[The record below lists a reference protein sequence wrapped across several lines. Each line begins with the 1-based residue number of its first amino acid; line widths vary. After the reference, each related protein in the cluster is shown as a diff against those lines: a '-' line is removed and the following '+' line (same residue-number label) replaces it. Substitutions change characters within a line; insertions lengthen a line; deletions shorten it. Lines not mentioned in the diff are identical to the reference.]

1 MGGARSPP
9 CRQMI
14 AGLVAAAAALLLPLV
29 YPSSFVLNV
38 GPQILIMGIFAMSLN
53 LLIGYAGMVSFGH
66 AAYFGVGAYT
76 LGILMQKTSVG
87 LFPALGLAVVVAALA
102 ALVIGFFCVRLGTIY
117 FSMLTLAFAQI
128 VYTIVIRWTA
138 LTGGDQGLIGGIAVP
153 PIVLGPV
160 SLAVRSPLT
169 FYYLTLLA
177 AMVAFAVAKVLVDS
191 PWGLLLRAV
200 RDNAHRV
207 GFLGASERGLRL
219 AVFVAAGGFAGL
231 AGALMALYVGG
242 AYPDFVFWTKSSE
255 PIFMVLIGG
264 MNTLLGPLVGAA
276 VLVTL
281 TAFITQY
288 TSLWGLVL
296 GGILIAFTL
305 FFKVGILDFLVA
317 AWRRTAWGRPPVA
330 ATSAAA
336 RASSGEAP

>member
-1 MGGARSPP
+1 
-9 CRQMI
+9 MI
-14 AGLVAAAAALLLPLV
+14 AGLLAAVVAALLPIV
-29 YPSSFVLNV
+29 YPSTFVLNV
-38 GPQILIMGIFAMSLN
+38 GPQILIMGVFAMSLN

-76 LGILMQKTSVG
+76 LGILLQKTAVG
-87 LFPALGLAVVVAALA
+87 LAAALGLAVVAAGLA

-138 LTGGDQGLIGGIAVP
+138 LTGGDQGLIGGIRVP
-153 PIVLGPV
+153 PIELGPV
-160 SLAVRSPLT
+160 TLAVRAPLT
-169 FYYLTLLA
+169 FYYLALLVA
-177 AMVAFAVAKVLVDS
+177 TVAFVVAKVLVDS

-219 AVFVAAGGFAGL
+219 AVFAAAGAFAGL

-242 AYPDFVFWTKSSE
+242 AYPDFVYWTKSAE
-255 PIFMVLIGG
+255 PIFMVLVGG
-264 MNTLLGPLVGAA
+264 MHTLLGPLVGAA

-288 TSLWGLVL
+288 TNLWGLVL
-296 GGILIAFTL
+296 GLILIAFTL
-305 FFKVGILDFLVA
+305 FLKVGILDFAVSM
-317 AWRRTAWGRPPVA
+317 WRRTGRRRQEVGA
-330 ATSAAA
+330 ATATAGA
-336 RASSGEAP
+336 PSGEAP

>member
-1 MGGARSPP
+1 V
-9 CRQMI
+9 I
-14 AGLVAAAAALLLPLV
+14 AGLVAAVIAVLLPLV
-29 YPSSFVLNV
+29 YPSSFLLNV
-38 GPQILIMGIFAMSLN
+38 GPQILVMGIFAMSLN
-53 LLIGYAGMVSFGH
+53 LLIGYTGMVSFGH

-76 LGILMQKTSVG
+76 LGILLQKTSVG
-87 LFPALGLAVVVAALA
+87 LFPALGLAVAVAALTA
-102 ALVIGFFCVRLGTIY
+102 FVIGFFCVRLGTIY

-128 VYTIVIRWTA
+128 VYTIVIRWTT
-138 LTGGDQGLIGGIAVP
+138 LTGGDQGLIGGIRVP

-160 SLAVRSPLT
+160 SLTVRSPLT
-169 FYYLTLLA
+169 FYYLSLLA
-177 AMVAFAVAKVLVDS
+177 AIVAFLVAKVLVDS

-219 AVFVAAGGFAGL
+219 SVFVAAGGFAGL

-242 AYPDFVFWTKSSE
+242 AYPDFVFWTKSAE

-296 GGILIAFTL
+296 GAILITFTL

-317 AWRRTAWGRPPVA
+317 AWRRTAWGRSPVA
-330 ATSAAA
+330 AASAAA
-336 RASSGEAP
+336 GAPSGEVR

>member
-1 MGGARSPP
+1 M
-9 CRQMI
+9 
-14 AGLVAAAAALLLPLV
+14 AGLLAAAVAALLPLV
-29 YPSSFVLNV
+29 YPSTFLLNL

-53 LLIGYAGMVSFGH
+53 LLIGYTGMVSFGH

-76 LGILMQKTSVG
+76 VGILLQKTSVG
-87 LFPALGLAVVVAALA
+87 LFSALGLAIGASALA

-138 LTGGDQGLIGGIAVP
+138 LTGGDQGLIGGIRVP
-153 PIVLGPV
+153 PIQVGPV
-160 SLAVRSPLT
+160 VLAVRSPLT
-169 FYYLTLLA
+169 FYYLSLLA
-177 AMVAFAVAKVLVDS
+177 TVVAFIVAKVLVDS

-207 GFLGASERGLRL
+207 GFLGASERALRL
-219 AVFVAAGGFAGL
+219 SVFVAAGTFAGL

-242 AYPDFVFWTKSSE
+242 AYPDFVFWTKSAE

-264 MNTLLGPLVGAA
+264 MQTLLGPLAGAA

-281 TAFITQY
+281 TAVITRY

-296 GGILIAFTL
+296 GVILIAFTL
-305 FFKVGILDFLVA
+305 FFKVGILDFVA
-317 AWRRTAWGRPPVA
+317 GIWTRRGRGRA
-330 ATSAAA
+330 GELNAAA
-336 RASSGEAP
+336 APAPSGEAP

>member
-1 MGGARSPP
+1 VL
-9 CRQMI
+9 
-14 AGLVAAAAALLLPLV
+14 AGLLAAAVALVLPLV
-29 YPSSFVLNV
+29 YPSSFLLNL

-53 LLIGYAGMVSFGH
+53 LLIGYTGMVSFGH

-76 LGILMQKTSVG
+76 LGILIQRTTIG
-87 LFPALGLAVVVAALA
+87 LVPALALAIVASAVA

-128 VYTIVIRWTA
+128 VYTIVIRWTS
-138 LTGGDQGLIGGIAVP
+138 LTGGDQGLIGGIRVP
-153 PIVLGPV
+153 PIEIGPV
-160 SLAVRSPLT
+160 TLIVRAPLT
-169 FYYLTLLA
+169 FYYVSLA
-177 AMVAFAVAKVLVDS
+177 ATIVAFAVAKMLVDS

-200 RDNAHRV
+200 RDNAPRV

-219 AVFVAAGGFAGL
+219 SVFVAGGAFAGL

-242 AYPDFVFWTKSSE
+242 AYPDFVFWTKSAE
-255 PIFMVLIGG
+255 PIFMVLVGG
-264 MNTLLGPLVGAA
+264 MHTLLGPLVGAA

-296 GGILIAFTL
+296 GAILIAFTL
-305 FFKVGILDFLVA
+305 FFKVGILDLVMSGWA
-317 AWRRTAWGRPPVA
+317 RTGWGRRA
-330 ATSAAA
+330 AIGAETTLPGDA
-336 RASSGEAP
+336 R

>member
-1 MGGARSPP
+1 MR
-9 CRQMI
+9 
-14 AGLVAAAAALLLPLV
+14 AGLLAAAVAALLPLV
-29 YPSSFVLNV
+29 SPSTFLLNL

-53 LLIGYAGMVSFGH
+53 LLIGYTGMVSFGH

-76 LGILMQKTSVG
+76 LGILLQKTGVG
-87 LFPALGLAVVVAALA
+87 LVVALVLAIVFAALA

-138 LTGGDQGLIGGIAVP
+138 LTGGDQGLIGGIRVP
-153 PIVLGPV
+153 PLTLGPV
-160 SLAVRSPLT
+160 TLGVRSPLT
-169 FYYLTLLA
+169 FYYVSLALTTGAFL
-177 AMVAFAVAKVLVDS
+177 VARVLVNS

-219 AVFVAAGGFAGL
+219 GVFTVAGGFAGL

-242 AYPDFVFWTKSSE
+242 AYPDFVYWTKSAE
-255 PIFMVLIGG
+255 PIFMVLVGG

-281 TAFITQY
+281 TAVITKY

-296 GGILIAFTL
+296 GGILIVFTL
-305 FFKVGILDFLVA
+305 FFKVGILDLLVDRARPAGARTRGAEGA
-317 AWRRTAWGRPPVA
+317 AVGE
-330 ATSAAA
+330 
-336 RASSGEAP
+336 RAGAGD